1 MIETVLKHFI
11 CNSTEFVTETKHN
24 KILFYSHIRTKMLT
38 GPYLTAFEMRG
49 GKANLAFFKNIF
61 NSTKI
66 LILLLQRSLGSF
78 LFYFIFLMDFI
89 RNEDVVLRSLGLS
102 QNIDVWQ

>member
-1 MIETVLKHFI
+1 
-11 CNSTEFVTETKHN
+11 
-24 KILFYSHIRTKMLT
+24 MLT

-49 GKANLAFFKNIF
+49 EKANLAFFYLFIFLNF

-66 LILLLQRSLGSF
+66 LILLLQRSLGP
-78 LFYFIFLMDFI
+78 FYFISLFLTDFI
-89 RNEDVVLRSLGLS
+89 RNEDVVLRCFGLS